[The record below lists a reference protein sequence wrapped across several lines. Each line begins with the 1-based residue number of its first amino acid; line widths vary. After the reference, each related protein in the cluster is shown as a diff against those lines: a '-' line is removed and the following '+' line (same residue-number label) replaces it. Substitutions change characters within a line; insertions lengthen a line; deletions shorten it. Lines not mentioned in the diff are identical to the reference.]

1 MAWYMLLFIIFYYYL
16 VAIKGFMSND
26 TYQNMVNIVQIKIE
40 YIIRYSNYLV
50 VVFFVYKILLRKD
63 EERGGET

>member
-1 MAWYMLLFIIFYYYL
+1 MAWYMLLFVMFYYYL

-50 VVFFVYKILLRKD
+50 VVFFIYKILLP
-63 EERGGET
+63 